1 MNTVGVSSATKEKI
15 PEKRPDHA
23 EMFERIIE
31 IYERRHDKMRRAAF
45 DEMNMC
51 WCMCMCRMLSSQAVN
66 VVGCLAHES
75 CA

>member
-1 MNTVGVSSATKEKI
+1 
-15 PEKRPDHA
+15 
-23 EMFERIIE
+23 
-31 IYERRHDKMRRAAF
+31 MRRAAF